1 MIRVLQVVGKMRRAG
16 QETFLMNVYRNIDAE
31 KVQFDFLVHT
41 REECAYDA
49 EILERGG
56 HIYHI
61 KRVQENPLF
70 YLRDIAR
77 VVREHHYDI
86 VQCHTAHAMGCLVL
100 LGAWLGGASVRIL
113 HSHSTRAYPI
123 WLHRLIR
130 PFAYRL
136 AGYHLACSQAAGEW
150 MYGAK
155 RKFQIIYSGIDTG
168 QYCYDEECR
177 KHIRRQLGLDEKIV
191 VGHIGRLNRYKNYDF
206 LLQVFAEVHRQ
217 NSETVLLLVGQGEEE
232 EHIRQWIHD
241 FKLEKAVLLLGERE
255 DIPAL
260 LLGMDIL
267 VAPSVFEG
275 FGMTVLE
282 GQASGLP
289 CVVSAQV
296 CRENKVTD
304 LITYLP
310 ITPVEQQCRE
320 WAEMILQIAEE
331 TKRKPRFSRAE
342 EIQKAGMDAETA
354 AGQLEAIYLQSSASV
369 SGKRG

>member
-206 LLQVFAEVHRQ
+206 YCRYLLRYTDRILKPFSFWSGR
-217 NSETVLLLVGQGEEE
+217 
-232 EHIRQWIHD
+232 
-241 FKLEKAVLLLGERE
+241 ERKKS
-255 DIPAL
+255 I
-260 LLGMDIL
+260 
-267 VAPSVFEG
+267 SVNG
-275 FGMTVLE
+275 F
-282 GQASGLP
+282 
-289 CVVSAQV
+289 
-296 CRENKVTD
+296 
-304 LITYLP
+304 
-310 ITPVEQQCRE
+310 
-320 WAEMILQIAEE
+320 MILSW
-331 TKRKPRFSRAE
+331 KKPFCCLENERIFLRFCSAWIFSSRRLYL
-342 EIQKAGMDAETA
+342 KD
-354 AGQLEAIYLQSSASV
+354 LE
-369 SGKRG
+369 